1 MDEKKVFD
9 MLERELKNLEEG
21 LMRLI
26 MSQDEDTR
34 EKLLREYQR
43 VYAEEMCNLLE
54 ERLNT
59 CAP

>member
-1 MDEKKVFD
+1 MDEKKALDV
-9 MLERELKNLEEG
+9 LERELKTLEEG

-26 MSQDEDTR
+26 MSQDEETR

-43 VYAEEMCNLLE
+43 VYTEEMCNLLE

-59 CAP
+59 CAR